1 MLRSGNDTHPIAE
14 SDDCSTVDATVDATR
29 LHQHCPTDY
38 TGGQCPKKPYP
49 HDVRGSGLIQS
60 PGVVKSVEKKESV
73 AGQFA
78 VKYKSETY
86 CWTQK
91 LIKEDYGSASPR
103 YFLLL

>member
-38 TGGQCPKKPYP
+38 TGGQSPKKPYP

-60 PGVVKSVEKKESV
+60 PGVVKSVEKKKSV

-91 LIKEDYGSASPR
+91 LREYYGVDKSTG
-103 YFLLL
+103 YWLL